1 MSKID
6 NFTLLSLGDSYT
18 IGEGVSEN
26 DRWPVQLAGLLLG
39 RKLAFN
45 SPDIIA
51 QIGWTTAELLAG
63 IEASGNRKQY
73 DLVTLLIGVN
83 NQYRG
88 QSLEEYRTEFAQLL
102 QTAIRY
108 VANRPGRPRSDQ
120 PRPGRV
126 VVLSIPDWG
135 MSPFAADRDRATI
148 ARQIDEFNAVARQ
161 ESAKAGVNYVDITP
175 MTRQATGDAPQFAVD
190 GLHYSGK
197 QMKLWAEKALPV
209 VEGLL
214 R

>member
-108 VANRPGRPRSDQ
+108 VANRPDRPRSDQ

-148 ARQIDEFNAVARQ
+148 TRQIDQFNAVAWQ

-175 MTRQATGDAPQFAVD
+175 MTRQVTSDASQFAVD